1 MLKDALDSLKIAF
14 ANFEAAVRLDDKT
27 PLQNSL
33 ALSEVRQVFGT
44 SEDNPNIVIFADI
57 NDFKFVNG
65 KYGSANGDA
74 AISRIGIMIH
84 ELFVEKYKAQAFRQ
98 GGDEFI
104 ILLHEKFI
112 NEFKETVK
120 SFKSCLIKGEFKGE
134 EIDFSLGVSFG
145 YAVNDETSEFE
156 TIRARAETACKEAK
170 KQGDGVCVEWTKEIE
185 QDAPKSLR
193 KNCPNCNAVT
203 SCYVPQKMNLDKIQ
217 FCAAC
222 GAKLG

>member
-14 ANFEAAVRLDDKT
+14 ANLETAVRSDDKT
-27 PLQNSL
+27 PLQNSF
-33 ALSEVRQVFGT
+33 ALSEVKQVFGT
-44 SEDNPNIVIFADI
+44 SDENPNIVIFADI

-65 KYGSANGDA
+65 EYGSANGDA
-74 AISRIGIMIH
+74 AINRIGIMID
-84 ELFVEKYKAQAFRQ
+84 ELFVEKCKAQAFRQ

-104 ILLHEKFI
+104 ILLHEEFI
-112 NEFKETVK
+112 GEFKEAVK
-120 SFKSCLIKGEFKGE
+120 SFKSCIIKGQVEGKE
-134 EIDFSLGVSFG
+134 VDFPLGVSFG

-156 TIRARAETACKEAK
+156 TIRSRAETACKEAK
-170 KQGDGVCVEWTKEIE
+170 KQGHGICVEWTREIE
-185 QDAPKSLR
+185 QDALISLR